1 MDACFCCSVD
11 EREKCD
17 QRNPG
22 WNKKKYIVGGGE
34 VGSCCHLLYF
44 TAAGC
49 AASWGTGGAKKKRQN
64 WNSGALKSQN
74 VRYADTLLGVLL
86 LLLLSALRVHCYLFC
101 RCCVSSTYSVFCILS
116 YYRVVL
122 LLRLLLLVSSYTRTA
137 LVLSST
143 GNVVPGMPQAI
154 LLDTEPVRFRNGE
167 LGDEKS
173 FRRNRKTLDLFNV
186 KVH

>member
-1 MDACFCCSVD
+1 M
-11 EREKCD
+11 
-17 QRNPG
+17 
-22 WNKKKYIVGGGE
+22 
-34 VGSCCHLLYF
+34 
-44 TAAGC
+44 
-49 AASWGTGGAKKKRQN
+49 
-64 WNSGALKSQN
+64 
-74 VRYADTLLGVLL
+74 
-86 LLLLSALRVHCYLFC
+86 
-101 RCCVSSTYSVFCILS
+101 FCILS